1 MMTLKH
7 ELSELEGSERIKDRS
22 RDCVWRSEVIYVS
35 SAHVKSF

>member
-1 MMTLKH
+1 MMTFKH
-7 ELSELEGSERIKDRS
+7 ELFELEGSESIKDRS